1 LQRLLI
7 RLTDE
12 KTTQSLIERLA
23 KRGLSDGEIAGS
35 ESPAP
40 AQPSRDERARGIL
53 PIGTAV
59 RIKVIVNL
67 AVNAMKAMS
76 LASGDARRLE
86 ICIITD
92 IQIPGSQRNPT

>member
-1 LQRLLI
+1 
-7 RLTDE
+7 
-12 KTTQSLIERLA
+12 
-23 KRGLSDGEIAGS
+23 
-35 ESPAP
+35 
-40 AQPSRDERARGIL
+40 L